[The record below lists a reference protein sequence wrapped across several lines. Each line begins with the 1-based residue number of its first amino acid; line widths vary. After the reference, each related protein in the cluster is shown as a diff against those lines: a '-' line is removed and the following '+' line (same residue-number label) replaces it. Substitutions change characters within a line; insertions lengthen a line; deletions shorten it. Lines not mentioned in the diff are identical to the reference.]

1 MTQSEKNQA
10 RTRQSTICEL
20 EIKCDRPVSDDVE
33 VQRVT
38 LLTEI
43 QMGSLM
49 PKLKKLSRV
58 RKYGVI
64 KLRDTRSEN
73 TAEAELR
80 RAIDYMK
87 QRSTEQSR

>member
-10 RTRQSTICEL
+10 QTHQSTICGL

-33 VQRVT
+33 VEGEA

-43 QMGSLM
+43 KMGSLM

-64 KLRDTRSEN
+64 KLRETRSEN

-80 RAIDYMK
+80 RTIDYMK
-87 QRSTEQSR
+87 QRSTKQTR